1 MMSNETK
8 TGGSLAEKADAAFQ
22 QAAIKVVERARQ
34 TGTPVII
41 WEDDH
46 VKEVPPQQLEQRL
59 AASDSS
65 KSQSRQFGLGKGKLR
80 IVSDGDLPEITMQ
93 NEENHHATNSTD

>member
-1 MMSNETK
+1 MSDKAK
-8 TGGSLAEKADAAFQ
+8 TGGSLSEKADAAFQ

-46 VKEVPPQQLEQRL
+46 VKEVAPQQLEQRV
-59 AASDSS
+59 ATSDSS
-65 KSQSRQFGLGKGKLR
+65 RSKSRQFGLGRGKLT
-80 IVSDGDLPEITMQ
+80 IVSDDEVPENSFQ
-93 NEENHHATNSTD
+93 NEENHHATNNTD

>member
-1 MMSNETK
+1 MSNETK

-41 WEDDH
+41 WEDDD
-46 VKEVPPQQLEQRL
+46 VREVAPQQLEQRL
-59 AASDSS
+59 AAPDSS
-65 KSQSRQFGLGKGKLR
+65 RSQSRQFGLGKGRLR
-80 IVSDGDLPEITMQ
+80 IVHDEDLPENTIQ
-93 NEENHHATNSTD
+93 SEENHHATNSTD

>member
-1 MMSNETK
+1 MSSETK
-8 TGGSLAEKADAAFQ
+8 TSGSLAEKADAAFQ

-46 VKEVPPQQLEQRL
+46 VKEVPPQQLEQRVT
-59 AASDSS
+59 ASDSS
-65 KSQSRQFGLGKGKLR
+65 GSQSRQFGLGKGKLR
-80 IVSDGDLPEITMQ
+80 IVSDGDLTENGIQ
-93 NEENHHATNSTD
+93 NEEDHHAPNRTD